1 MMYLL
6 AFLVPP
12 LALLLSGRPF
22 QAVFNGLLWVLGL
35 VLLLLPFVP
44 GLPLLGIVVLWAL
57 VVVHSRKQEARDR
70 RLVDEAL
77 RRDRSAQER
86 IG

>member
-1 MMYLL
+1 MMYPL
-6 AFLVPP
+6 ALVLPP
-12 LALLLSGRPF
+12 LAILLSGRLF

-44 GLPLLGIVVLWAL
+44 GLPILGIVVLWAL
-57 VVVHSRKQEARDR
+57 MVVHNRKQAARDR

-77 RRDRSAQER
+77 RQRDRAQQR

>member
-6 AFLVPP
+6 ALVVPP

-22 QAVFNGLLWVLGL
+22 QAVFNGLLWALGL
-35 VLLLLPFVP
+35 LLLLLPFVP
-44 GLPLLGIVVLWAL
+44 GLPILGIVVLWAL
-57 VVVHSRKQEARDR
+57 VVVHNRKQAARDQ

-77 RRDRSAQER
+77 RRRDRVQGA
-86 IG
+86 G